1 MVAFFT
7 PRRKGALAPTAE
19 TVAATS
25 VLRQTRPGWPRRAVL
40 GLIGAAALAACD
52 GGGMVATSAPR
63 VDVRAP
69 VQVAL
74 ILPSGGGDA
83 GSEVIARSLENAA
96 RLAIA
101 DLDGVEIDLRIY
113 SDGGDPGR
121 AATVAAQA
129 AADGVQILLGP
140 VFAGGAT
147 AAGQAVASR
156 GISVLSFSNN
166 PDAAGGNVFILGQT
180 FANTADRLMRHA
192 VSQGVGRTLI
202 VHERNPAGDAG
213 QAAIAAAVARAGG
226 AVAGVRGFDFSQ
238 QGVVEAL
245 PTITE
250 GAAEGGAQSIFF
262 TSNTAG
268 ALPLLTQLLAENR
281 AGPTEYQYLGLTRW
295 DIPAESLEL
304 RSIQGGWFALPDPDL
319 QAQFTA
325 RYRAAHGGQA
335 PHPLAWL
342 AYDGIAAIG
351 ALVASGNPNAL
362 SREALTQP
370 QGFAGVGGVF
380 RLRPDGTNERG
391 LAIATIR
398 DSRVQVVAPAP
409 RSFTGAGS

>member
-7 PRRKGALAPTAE
+7 PRRK
-19 TVAATS
+19 S
-25 VLRQTRPGWPRRAVL
+25 TRPTPSTGGARNTHPVWARRAVL
-40 GLIGAAALAACD
+40 GLIGATALAACD
-52 GGGMVATSAPR
+52 VPGMATSAGPR
-63 VDVRAP
+63 IDARGP

-74 ILPSGGGDA
+74 IVPSGGGDA
-83 GSEVIARSLENAA
+83 GSEAIARSLENAA
-96 RLAIA
+96 RLAMA
-101 DLDGVEIDLRIY
+101 DLSGVEIDLRVY
-113 SDGGDPGR
+113 SDGGDAGR
-121 AATVAAQA
+121 AGTVAAQA
-129 AADGVQILLGP
+129 AGDGAQIILGP
-140 VFAGGAT
+140 VFAGAAT
-147 AAGQAVASR
+147 AAGQAVAGR

-180 FANTADRLMRHA
+180 FASSAQRLMGHA

-202 VHERNPAGDAG
+202 VHERNSSGEAG
-213 QAAIAAAVARAGG
+213 QAAIAAAVARSGG
-226 AVAGVRGFDFSQ
+226 AVAGTQGFDFSQ

-245 PTITE
+245 PAITE
-250 GAAEGGAQSIFF
+250 AAREGGAQSIFF

-281 AGPTEYQYLGLTRW
+281 AGPTVYQYIGLTRW
-295 DIPAESLEL
+295 DIPPESLDL

-325 RYRAAHGGQA
+325 RYRAAHGSA

-342 AYDGIAAIG
+342 AYDGMAAIG

-362 SREALTQP
+362 SREALTQA

-398 DSRVQVVAPAP
+398 DGAVQIVAPAP
-409 RSFTGAGS
+409 RSFVGAGS